1 MARPLRLE
9 YPGAVYHVMARG
21 HERSAIFRDADDRA
35 KFLAMLAAIVPEE
48 KWLVHGYCLLGNHY
62 HLMIETPAGEL
73 SRGMRSLNGDYAQW
87 FNWRHD
93 RRGHVFE
100 GRFRAVLVQKESH
113 LLELHRYIVLN
124 PVRARLARRAA
135 GWRWSSYR
143 ATAGLERAPVWLET
157 DWTLAQFAR
166 SRSAARE
173 DFQRFVAEGKVAGR
187 EVADLERATYLGDG
201 EFRQRIQDRIDAR
214 EIDDE
219 IPLRYRRAADTV
231 QVEEIRKR
239 VAHEWKVPEEELDRR
254 RGGDGKKAAVYLARK
269 LTRLGG
275 REVGALFGVQAARVS
290 HIVAEIDRG
299 PTADLARRVLALR
312 KRLAPDA

>member
-35 KFLAMLAAIVPEE
+35 KFLTLLASIVPDE
-48 KWLVHGYCLLGNHY
+48 KWVVHGYCLLGNHY
-62 HLMIETPAGEL
+62 HLMLETPEGEL
-73 SRGMRSLNGDYAQW
+73 SRGMRSLNGEYGQW
-87 FNWRHD
+87 FNRRHD

-135 GWRWSSYR
+135 DWRWSSYR
-143 ATAGLERAPVWLET
+143 ATAGLERAPGWLET

-166 SRSAARE
+166 SRSAARG
-173 DFQRFVAEGKVAGR
+173 DFARFVAAGKVSGR
-187 EVADLERATYLGDG
+187 EVEKLERSAYLGDE
-201 EFRQRIQDRIDAR
+201 EFRQRIQDRIDGR

-219 IPLRYRRAADTV
+219 IPLRYRRASEAV
-231 QVEEIRKR
+231 QIAQIRKR
-239 VAHEWKVPEEELDRR
+239 VAGEWKVREEALVRR
-254 RGGDGKKAAVYLARK
+254 RGGDEKKAAIYLARK

-275 REVGALFGVQAARVS
+275 REVGALFGVKAARVS
-290 HIVAEIDRG
+290 HIVTEIDRA
-299 PTADLARRVLALR
+299 PTSGLARRVQVLR
-312 KRLAPDA
+312 KSLAPGA

>member
-35 KFLAMLAAIVPEE
+35 KFLALVAEIVQEE

-73 SRGMRSLNGDYAQW
+73 SRGMRALNGDYARW
-87 FNWRHD
+87 FNWQHD

-124 PVRARLARRAA
+124 PVRARLARRA
-135 GWRWSSYR
+135 GDWRWSSYR
-143 ATAGLERAPVWLET
+143 ATAGLERAPGWLET

-173 DFQRFVAEGKVAGR
+173 DFQRFVDMGKVAGR
-187 EVADLERATYLGDG
+187 EVTEMEAAPYLGDAD
-201 EFRQRIQDRIDAR
+201 FRKRIQDRIDAR
-214 EIDDE
+214 GIDDE
-219 IPLRYRRAADTV
+219 IPLRYRRASEAV

-239 VAHEWKVPEEELDRR
+239 VAREWRVSAEALARR
-254 RGGDGKKAAVYLARK
+254 RGGDEKKAAIYLARK
-269 LTRLGG
+269 LTHLSG
-275 REVGALFGVQAARVS
+275 REIGALFGVQAARVS
-290 HIVAEIDRG
+290 HIVAGIERA
-299 PTADLARRVLALR
+299 PTSSLAKRVQVLR
-312 KRLAPDA
+312 KSLAPDA